1 MSGASERSGAPAVAG
16 PGARAGAGGALAGAG
31 GRVPEFFLVG
41 HSKSGTT
48 ALYEMLRSHPQ
59 IFMPDMKE
67 PIWFAPELP
76 RRAHRY
82 TAPGTLEEY
91 LALFA
96 PATPGLLAGEASAS
110 YLRSPTAARLIA
122 QARPDARIVA
132 ILREPASFLR
142 SFHLQVVQ
150 AHYEDERDL
159 ARALSLEAERR
170 RGRHLPR
177 RSLWPQ
183 ELLYLDHVRYVEQLR
198 RYHDVFT
205 SEQVLVLI
213 YDDFR
218 ADNQAALRRVL
229 RHLGVEE
236 HLEVPALEAN
246 PTLATRSQRA
256 DALLH
261 AISHGEGAIT
271 GAVKRVVPQHLRR
284 QALSTV
290 QRRLVWGEPPEPDEQ
305 LIVSL
310 RRRLAPEVA
319 ALSDYLGRDL
329 VTLWG
334 YEKLG

>member
-1 MSGASERSGAPAVAG
+1 MTGSPETTAGDALPGLGAPAGEETRGQAAG
-16 PGARAGAGGALAGAG
+16 RI
-31 GRVPEFFLVG
+31 PEFFVVG

-48 ALYEMLRSHPQ
+48 ALYEMLRAHPQ

-67 PIWFAPELP
+67 PIYFAPELP

-82 TAPGTLEEY
+82 TAPGTPEEY

-96 PATPGLLAGEASAS
+96 PAAPGQAAGEASAS
-110 YLRSPTAARLIA
+110 YLRSPNAAGLIA

-159 ARALSLEAERR
+159 ARALSLEGERR

-183 ELLYLDHVRYVEQLR
+183 ELLYRDHVRYVEQLR
-198 RYHDVFT
+198 RYHDAFGA
-205 SEQVLVLI
+205 EQVLVLI

-218 ADNQAALRRVL
+218 ADNEAVLRNVL

-236 HLEVPALEAN
+236 HLALPALEAN
-246 PTLATRSQRA
+246 PTFATRSQRA
-256 DALLH
+256 DELLH
-261 AISHGEGAIT
+261 AVSHGEGALV
-271 GAVKRVVPQHLRR
+271 GALKRAVPQHLRR
-284 QALSTV
+284 QALSAV
-290 QRRLVWGEPPEPDEQ
+290 QRRLVWREPPDVDER
-305 LIVSL
+305 LILSL
-310 RRRLAPEVA
+310 RRQLAPEVL
-319 ALSDYLGRDL
+319 ALSEYLNRDL

-334 YEKLG
+334 YGELG